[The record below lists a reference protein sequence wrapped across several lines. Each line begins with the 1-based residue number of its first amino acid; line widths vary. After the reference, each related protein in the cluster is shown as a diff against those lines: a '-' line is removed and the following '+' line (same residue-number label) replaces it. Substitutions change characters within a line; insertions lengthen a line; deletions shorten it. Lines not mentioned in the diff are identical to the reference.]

1 MCELWWGPQDTGGL
15 KMDGA
20 WTLLEPIPA
29 AQTEAL
35 IIQAEIE
42 TPDSL
47 PAECKAPEAVL
58 IEIQSVPEQLSEEPA
73 AEPAAEPIETWT
85 PERIEALTRL
95 WEEGVT
101 TAEIGRRIGVTK
113 NAVIGKVH
121 RIGLTPRVITQKPP
135 PRRNVFDFTG
145 PACMWPVG
153 HPGEDDFHFC
163 GEHPVAGKPYCE
175 HHVEVAYIKPKDKS
189 EAA

>member
-1 MCELWWGPQDTGGL
+1 
-15 KMDGA
+15 MDGA

>member
-1 MCELWWGPQDTGGL
+1 
-15 KMDGA
+15 MDGA

-163 GEHPVAGKPYCE
+163 GEHPIAGKPYCE

>member
-1 MCELWWGPQDTGGL
+1 
-15 KMDGA
+15 MDGA

-58 IEIQSVPEQLSEEPA
+58 IEIQSVPEQLSEESA

-95 WEEGVT
+95 WEASFDEL
-101 TAEIGRRIGVTK
+101 R
-113 NAVIGKVH
+113 VH
-121 RIGLTPRVITQKPP
+121 RARRVAGSVEARPPCRDRPRVAQRRSESVAMGHCAWRGELGDPP
-135 PRRNVFDFTG
+135 D
-145 PACMWPVG
+145 
-153 HPGEDDFHFC
+153 
-163 GEHPVAGKPYCE
+163 AGGSRGCSRS
-175 HHVEVAYIKPKDKS
+175 HAG
-189 EAA
+189 

>member
-1 MCELWWGPQDTGGL
+1 
-15 KMDGA
+15 MDGA
-20 WTLLEPIPA
+20 WTLLEPIPETQLPEL
-29 AQTEAL
+29 QTPHIQPLESKRLEIQPLESEMLEIQPLESEAPESEP
-35 IIQAEIE
+35 AEI
-42 TPDSL
+42 
-47 PAECKAPEAVL
+47 V
-58 IEIQSVPEQLSEEPA
+58 
-73 AEPAAEPIETWT
+73 ETWT

-145 PACMWPVG
+145 PACMWPIG

-163 GEHPVAGKPYCE
+163 GEHPISGKPYCG
-175 HHVEVAYIKPKDKS
+175 HHVEIAYIKPKEKP

>member
-1 MCELWWGPQDTGGL
+1 
-15 KMDGA
+15 MDGA

-101 TAEIGRRIGVTK
+101 TDEIGRRIGVTK

>member
-1 MCELWWGPQDTGGL
+1 
-15 KMDGA
+15 MDGA
-20 WTLLEPIPA
+20 WTLLEPIPV
-29 AQTEAL
+29 AQTEAPV
-35 IIQAEIE
+35 IQPEIE
-42 TPDSL
+42 TPESL
-47 PAECKAPEAVL
+47 PAECKAPEAAL
-58 IEIQSVPEQLSEEPA
+58 IEIRSVPEQLSEEPA
-73 AEPAAEPIETWT
+73 AEPPAELIETWT

-163 GEHPVAGKPYCE
+163 GEHPMAGKPYCD
-175 HHVEVAYIKPKDKS
+175 HHVELAYIKPKDKS

>member
-1 MCELWWGPQDTGGL
+1 
-15 KMDGA
+15 MDGA
-20 WTLLEPIPA
+20 WTLLEPIPETQLPEL
-29 AQTEAL
+29 QTPQIAPMESKALEIQPLESEILEIEPLESEAPEGEA
-35 IIQAEIE
+35 AEI
-42 TPDSL
+42 
-47 PAECKAPEAVL
+47 V
-58 IEIQSVPEQLSEEPA
+58 
-73 AEPAAEPIETWT
+73 ETWT

-145 PACMWPVG
+145 PACMWPIG
-153 HPGEDDFHFC
+153 HPGEEEFHFC
-163 GEHPVAGKPYCE
+163 GEQPVAGKPYCG

>member
-1 MCELWWGPQDTGGL
+1 
-15 KMDGA
+15 MDGA
-20 WTLLEPIPA
+20 WTLLEPIPETQLPEL
-29 AQTEAL
+29 QTPHIQPLESKALEIQPLESEMLEIQPSLESEAPESEP
-35 IIQAEIE
+35 AEI
-42 TPDSL
+42 
-47 PAECKAPEAVL
+47 V
-58 IEIQSVPEQLSEEPA
+58 
-73 AEPAAEPIETWT
+73 ETWT

-145 PACMWPVG
+145 PACMWPIG

-163 GEHPVAGKPYCE
+163 GEHPISGKPYCG
-175 HHVEVAYIKPKDKS
+175 HHVELAYIKPKEKS

>member
-1 MCELWWGPQDTGGL
+1 
-15 KMDGA
+15 MDGA
-20 WTLLEPIPA
+20 WTLLEPLPVIQGETPIIHPLPEVD
-29 AQTEAL
+29 TPEDLPPEAEAPL
-35 IIQAEIE
+35 VAEIQPVE
-42 TPDSL
+42 A
-47 PAECKAPEAVL
+47 PAL
-58 IEIQSVPEQLSEEPA
+58 EEPA
-73 AEPAAEPIETWT
+73 AEAVETWT

-163 GEHPVAGKPYCE
+163 GEHPIAGKPYCE
-175 HHVEVAYIKPKDKS
+175 HHVELAYIKPKDKS

>member
-1 MCELWWGPQDTGGL
+1 
-15 KMDGA
+15 MDGA

-35 IIQAEIE
+35 IIQQEIE
-42 TPDSL
+42 TPESL
-47 PAECKAPEAVL
+47 PAECKAPEAAL
-58 IEIQSVPEQLSEEPA
+58 IEVQPVPEQLSEEPA
-73 AEPAAEPIETWT
+73 AEPPVELIETWT

-163 GEHPVAGKPYCE
+163 GEHPTAGKPYCE
-175 HHVEVAYIKPKDKS
+175 HHVELAYIKPKDKS

>member
-1 MCELWWGPQDTGGL
+1 
-15 KMDGA
+15 MDGA
-20 WTLLEPIPA
+20 WTLLEPIPV
-29 AQTEAL
+29 AQTEAPV
-35 IIQAEIE
+35 IQPEIE
-42 TPDSL
+42 TPESL
-47 PAECKAPEAVL
+47 PAECKAPEAAL
-58 IEIQSVPEQLSEEPA
+58 IEIQSVSEQLFEEPA
-73 AEPAAEPIETWT
+73 AEPPVELIETWT

-95 WEEGVT
+95 WEEGIT

>member
-1 MCELWWGPQDTGGL
+1 
-15 KMDGA
+15 MDGA

-35 IIQAEIE
+35 IIQSPVE
-42 TPDSL
+42 TPESL
-47 PAECKAPEAVL
+47 PPASVPVECRAPEPALV
-58 IEIQSVPEQLSEEPA
+58 EIQLPEEALVIEAPA
-73 AEPAAEPIETWT
+73 AEPVEPVETWT
-85 PERIEALTRL
+85 PERIEMLTRL
-95 WEEGVT
+95 WEEGIT

-135 PRRNVFDFTG
+135 PKRNAFDFTG

-163 GEHPVAGKPYCE
+163 GDHPVAGKPYCE
-175 HHVEVAYIKPKDKS
+175 HHVELAYIKPKEKS

>member
-1 MCELWWGPQDTGGL
+1 
-15 KMDGA
+15 MDGA

-35 IIQAEIE
+35 IIQPTVEAPE
-42 TPDSL
+42 SL
-47 PAECKAPEAVL
+47 PPENLPLECRAPEPAQVIQ
-58 IEIQSVPEQLSEEPA
+58 IEPLGEVALTEAPAADPVEPA
-73 AEPAAEPIETWT
+73 AAELVETWT
-85 PERIEALTRL
+85 PERIEMLTRL
-95 WEEGVT
+95 WEEGIT

-135 PRRNVFDFTG
+135 PKRNVFDFTG

-175 HHVEVAYIKPKDKS
+175 HHVEVAYIKPKEKS

>member
-1 MCELWWGPQDTGGL
+1 
-15 KMDGA
+15 MDGA
-20 WTLLEPIPA
+20 WTLLEPIPVIHN
-29 AQTEAL
+29 EAL
-35 IIQAEIE
+35 IIQPLPEVQIPEDPPLENEAPAVAEIQ
-42 TPDSL
+42 
-47 PAECKAPEAVL
+47 PAEALAIEEQAPEPV
-58 IEIQSVPEQLSEEPA
+58 
-73 AEPAAEPIETWT
+73 ETWT

-153 HPGEDDFHFC
+153 HPGEEDFHFC
-163 GEHPVAGKPYCE
+163 GSHPVAGKPYCE
-175 HHVEVAYIKPKDKS
+175 HHVELAYIKPKDKS

>member
-1 MCELWWGPQDTGGL
+1 
-15 KMDGA
+15 MDGA

-73 AEPAAEPIETWT
+73 VEPAAEPIETWT

>member
-1 MCELWWGPQDTGGL
+1 
-15 KMDGA
+15 MDGS

-29 AQTEAL
+29 AQTDAL
-35 IIQAEIE
+35 IIQPLVE
-42 TPDSL
+42 TPESL
-47 PAECKAPEAVL
+47 PAESRAPEAL
-58 IEIQSVPEQLSEEPA
+58 QIEILPLEEIPPGEPPA
-73 AEPAAEPIETWT
+73 VEPVETWT
-85 PERIEALTRL
+85 PERIEMLTRL
-95 WEEGVT
+95 WEEGIT

-135 PRRNVFDFTG
+135 PKRNVFDFTG

-175 HHVEVAYIKPKDKS
+175 HHVEVAYIKPKEKS

>member
-1 MCELWWGPQDTGGL
+1 
-15 KMDGA
+15 MDGA
-20 WTLLEPIPA
+20 WTLLEPIPETQLPEL
-29 AQTEAL
+29 QTPQIESLESKAL
-35 IIQAEIE
+35 EIQPLESEVLEIQPLESE
-42 TPDSL
+42 TPESQ
-47 PAECKAPEAVL
+47 PAET
-58 IEIQSVPEQLSEEPA
+58 
-73 AEPAAEPIETWT
+73 IETWT

-95 WEEGVT
+95 WEEGIT

-145 PACMWPVG
+145 PACMWPIG
-153 HPGEDDFHFC
+153 HPGEDNFHFC
-163 GEHPVAGKPYCE
+163 GEHPVAGKPYCD
-175 HHVEVAYIKPKDKS
+175 HHAAVAYIKPKEKS

>member
-1 MCELWWGPQDTGGL
+1 
-15 KMDGA
+15 MDGA

-35 IIQAEIE
+35 IIQPAVDTSE
-42 TPDSL
+42 TF
-47 PAECKAPEAVL
+47 PAECRAPELAPIQPAPIHIGLL
-58 IEIQSVPEQLSEEPA
+58 IEEVSPVEAPAVEEAVVEEPA
-73 AEPAAEPIETWT
+73 AEPVETWT
-85 PERIEALTRL
+85 PERIEMLTRL
-95 WEEGVT
+95 WEEGIT

-135 PRRNVFDFTG
+135 PKRNVFDFTG
-145 PACMWPVG
+145 PACMWPIG
-153 HPGEDDFHFC
+153 HPGEEDFHFC
-163 GEHPVAGKPYCE
+163 GEHPVAGKPYCD
-175 HHVEVAYIKPKDKS
+175 HHVELAYIKPKEKS

>member
-1 MCELWWGPQDTGGL
+1 
-15 KMDGA
+15 MDGA

-29 AQTEAL
+29 AQSEAL

-42 TPDSL
+42 TPESL
-47 PAECKAPEAVL
+47 PAECKAPEAAL
-58 IEIQSVPEQLSEEPA
+58 IEIQPVPEQFSEEPA

-163 GEHPVAGKPYCE
+163 GEHPVAGKPYCD

>member
-1 MCELWWGPQDTGGL
+1 LCELWWGPQDTGGL

>member
-1 MCELWWGPQDTGGL
+1 
-15 KMDGA
+15 MDGA
-20 WTLLEPIPA
+20 WTLLEPIPETQLPEL
-29 AQTEAL
+29 QTPQIESLESKAL
-35 IIQAEIE
+35 EIQPLESE
-42 TPDSL
+42 
-47 PAECKAPEAVL
+47 VL
-58 IEIQSVPEQLSEEPA
+58 EIQSLESETPESQPA
-73 AEPAAEPIETWT
+73 EIIETWT

-95 WEEGVT
+95 WEEGIT

-145 PACMWPVG
+145 PACMWPIG

-163 GEHPVAGKPYCE
+163 GEHPMAGKPYCG
-175 HHVEVAYIKPKDKS
+175 HHVEVAYIKPKEKS

>member
-1 MCELWWGPQDTGGL
+1 
-15 KMDGA
+15 MDGA
-20 WTLLEPIPA
+20 WTLLEPIPETQLPEL
-29 AQTEAL
+29 QTP
-35 IIQAEIE
+35 QIE
-42 TPDSL
+42 PLES
-47 PAECKAPEAVL
+47 KAPEIQPL
-58 IEIQSVPEQLSEEPA
+58 ESEMLEIQPLESEAPESEPA
-73 AEPAAEPIETWT
+73 EIVETWT

-145 PACMWPVG
+145 PACMWPIG
-153 HPGEDDFHFC
+153 HPGEEEFHFC
-163 GEHPVAGKPYCE
+163 GEQPVAGKPYCG
-175 HHVEVAYIKPKDKS
+175 HHVEVAYIKPKEKP

>member
-1 MCELWWGPQDTGGL
+1 
-15 KMDGA
+15 MDGA

-29 AQTEAL
+29 AQTDAL
-35 IIQAEIE
+35 IIQPLVEAPE
-42 TPDSL
+42 SL
-47 PAECKAPEAVL
+47 PAECRAPEPAQIQPAQIQIEPLVEILPTEGLAV
-58 IEIQSVPEQLSEEPA
+58 EEPV
-73 AEPAAEPIETWT
+73 AEPVETWT
-85 PERIEALTRL
+85 PERIEMLTRL
-95 WEEGVT
+95 WEEGIT

-135 PRRNVFDFTG
+135 PKRNVFDFTG

-153 HPGEDDFHFC
+153 HPGEEDFHFC
-163 GEHPVAGKPYCE
+163 GEHPVTGKPYCE
-175 HHVEVAYIKPKDKS
+175 HHVELAYIKPKEKS

>member
-1 MCELWWGPQDTGGL
+1 
-15 KMDGA
+15 MDGA
-20 WTLLEPIPA
+20 WTLLEPIPETQLPEL
-29 AQTEAL
+29 QTP
-35 IIQAEIE
+35 QIE
-42 TPDSL
+42 PLES
-47 PAECKAPEAVL
+47 KAPEIPPL
-58 IEIQSVPEQLSEEPA
+58 ESEMLEIQPLEGKAPEIQPLESEAPEGEPA
-73 AEPAAEPIETWT
+73 EIVETWT

-145 PACMWPVG
+145 PACMWPIG
-153 HPGEDDFHFC
+153 HPGEEDFHFC
-163 GEHPVAGKPYCE
+163 GEHPVAGKPYCGR
-175 HHVEVAYIKPKDKS
+175 HVEVAYIKPKEKS

>member
-1 MCELWWGPQDTGGL
+1 
-15 KMDGA
+15 MDGA
-20 WTLLEPIPA
+20 WTLLEPIPETQPPEIQIPEV
-29 AQTEAL
+29 QT
-35 IIQAEIE
+35 
-42 TPDSL
+42 P
-47 PAECKAPEAVL
+47 
-58 IEIQSVPEQLSEEPA
+58 EIQSLQIQPAALEVPEALPLVGEAPESQSAEIA
-73 AEPAAEPIETWT
+73 AEIPAEVPAEVAAEIIETWT

-135 PRRNVFDFTG
+135 PKRNVFDFAG
-145 PACMWPVG
+145 PACMWPLG
-153 HPGEDDFHFC
+153 HPGEEDFHFC
-163 GEHPVAGKPYCE
+163 GEHPVVGKPYCE
-175 HHVEVAYIKPKDKS
+175 HHVEVAYIKPKEKS

>member
-1 MCELWWGPQDTGGL
+1 
-15 KMDGA
+15 MDGA
-20 WTLLEPIPA
+20 WTLLEPIPV
-29 AQTEAL
+29 AQTEAPV
-35 IIQAEIE
+35 IQPEIE
-42 TPDSL
+42 TPESL
-47 PAECKAPEAVL
+47 PAECKAPEAAL

-73 AEPAAEPIETWT
+73 AEPPVELVETWT

-163 GEHPVAGKPYCE
+163 GEHPVGGKPYCE

>member
-1 MCELWWGPQDTGGL
+1 
-15 KMDGA
+15 MDGA
-20 WTLLEPIPA
+20 WTLLEPIPV
-29 AQTEAL
+29 AQTEAPV
-35 IIQAEIE
+35 IQPEIE
-42 TPDSL
+42 TPESL
-47 PAECKAPEAVL
+47 PAECKAPEAAL
-58 IEIQSVPEQLSEEPA
+58 IEIRSVPEQLSEEPA
-73 AEPAAEPIETWT
+73 AEPPVELVETWT

-163 GEHPVAGKPYCE
+163 GEHPMAGKPYCD
-175 HHVEVAYIKPKDKS
+175 HHVELAYIKPKDKS